1 MRLFGLNANNVKM
14 GGRVIVPCRLVYE
27 RNDFMAAE
35 YSAVML
41 QTIGVDSNILFNNG
55 FRACQKGFISHR
67 DDSGVFFLKGA
78 SNGCRA
84 TYRVT
89 FDGNIAA
96 SAATDGGVVGQISV
110 ALTINGEALGNA
122 TATVT
127 VATLETDVFN
137 VSLTTFIDIPCGCC
151 VTVGVENVSENN
163 SSIDV
168 TNANIIFDRV
178 A

>member
-1 MRLFGLNANNVKM
+1 M
-14 GGRVIVPCRLVYE
+14 G
-27 RNDFMAAE
+27 AE
-35 YSAVML
+35 YTA
-41 QTIGVDSNILFNNG
+41 IGLRTVDVNDNIIFTNS
-55 FRACQKGFISHR
+55 FRACRKGFIEHR
-67 DDSGVFFLKGA
+67 NDSGIFTLKGV

-96 SAATDGGVVGQISV
+96 SAADDGGVLGPISV

-122 TATVT
+122 TAIVT
-127 VATLETDVFN
+127 PAALATDFFN
-137 VSLTTFIDIPCGCC
+137 VSITTFVDVPCNCS
-151 VTVGVENVSENN
+151 VTVSVKNVSDND